1 MRAAVFFR
9 DDMNGKYILSMDEV
23 AFEKEILNEVIE
35 DYKIKTSEI
44 TDIVWWLKFLKL
56 AKVKLIKLIILN
68 KCLKLM

>member
-1 MRAAVFFR
+1 
-9 DDMNGKYILSMDEV
+9 MNGKYMLSMDEV

-35 DYKIKTSEI
+35 DYKIKASEI

-56 AKVKLIKLIILN
+56 AKVKVIKLIILN

>member
-1 MRAAVFFR
+1 
-9 DDMNGKYILSMDEV
+9 MDEV